1 MVWKKVGTTDGTTE
15 KFGGEDMDKI
25 SDLFSGSMDID
36 DVDINSDVVFRDGR
50 NGYNNPDNTFAYI
63 IRTSAIAAAR
73 DLTLPLLTENDTFAV
88 LKLAQTFSALQQ
100 FDGGINMNNTKID
113 KIGTTTI
120 SDLTEKA
127 SPASG
132 DFFMAST
139 TAGMRKI
146 DVGNLAGGIA
156 GAQGNPGQDGVDGQ
170 DGAPGAAG
178 VDGQDGAPG
187 QDGTDGQDGA
197 TGAQGAM
204 GTQGATGSQGAT
216 GATGAMGATGAAGAT
231 GAQGAQGIQGAAG
244 TGLIMVSDGVAVTI
258 SASNTLVS
266 SSINLTSLSP
276 TPTWFFVN
284 FGALQSEY
292 GRHGAWVQIKY
303 SHWLALPV
311 AANSTVTT
319 ANSMVIGN
327 YGAQGGEEVFLG
339 RDSSGNLMVGTS
351 RGNNIPV
358 LAVYVS

>member
-50 NGYNNPDNTFAYI
+50 NGYNNPDNTFSYI

-88 LKLAQTFSALQQ
+88 LKLAQTFSALQK
-100 FDGGINMNNTKID
+100 FSGGIDMNNTKID
-113 KIGTTTI
+113 KIGTATI

-170 DGAPGAAG
+170 DGAPGAPGAAGQDG

-187 QDGTDGQDGA
+187 A
-197 TGAQGAM
+197 PGAM
-204 GTQGATGSQGAT
+204 
-216 GATGAMGATGAAGAT
+216 
-231 GAQGAQGIQGAAG
+231 GIQGAAG

-266 SSINLTSLSP
+266 STINLTGLSQ

-311 AANSTVTT
+311 ATNSAPVTT